1 MNSAANEW
9 SARVAERNRVEAEAE
24 HSWVKRCRE
33 SRAAGALALC
43 AVALV
48 IDPAFAAD
56 IAEMGNGNY
65 RFAASAMTCVYG
77 SLPRDVVR
85 RHLSCGDASLLDGPR
100 ARLML
105 EVLNTNLAVTH
116 GADIRKE
123 NP

>member
-1 MNSAANEW
+1 MNAAANEW
-9 SARVAERNRVEAEAE
+9 SARVAERNRIEAEAE

-48 IDPAFAAD
+48 SDPAFPAD
-56 IAEMGNGNY
+56 LAEMGNGNY
-65 RFAASAMTCVYG
+65 RFVSPAMTRVYG
-77 SLPRDVVR
+77 SVSRDVVR
-85 RHLSCGDASLLDGPR
+85 RHLSRGDASLLDGSR

-105 EVLNTNLAVTH
+105 EVLNSNLAVTH

>member
-1 MNSAANEW
+1 MNSAATEW
-9 SARVAERNRVEAEAE
+9 SARVAERNRAEAETE
-24 HSWVKRCRE
+24 HSWVKRCRK

-43 AVALV
+43 AVAL
-48 IDPAFAAD
+48 ISAPSFAAD
-56 IAEMGNGNY
+56 IAEMGDGNY
-65 RFAASAMTCVYG
+65 RFVTPAMTRVYG
-77 SLPRDVVR
+77 SVSRDVVR
-85 RHLSCGDASLLDGPR
+85 RHLSCGDASLRDGSC